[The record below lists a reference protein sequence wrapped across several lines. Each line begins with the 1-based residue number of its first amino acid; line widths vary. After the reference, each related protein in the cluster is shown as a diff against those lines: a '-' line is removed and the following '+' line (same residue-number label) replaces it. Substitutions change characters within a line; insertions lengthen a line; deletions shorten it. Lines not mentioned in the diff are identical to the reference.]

1 MTNTIRY
8 SLFSLAVVF
17 SFSFMGLVIADDSE
31 SECPTTGKYTGELR
45 NAMDAT
51 ITENPSVANLPNI
64 EDASGKKENAKI
76 FLVLV
81 ATKLKSTGFNATAE
95 VLNGNDN
102 PSTGDIIALWKEG
115 DAKMERYDAIQGD
128 PQKTI
133 GSASQTIFA
142 GLIPLN
148 CTTDG
153 GGKGCKCESNVQ
165 PIDAGSTFTERTIPG
180 IPEGYMG
187 LDQLLVFFL
196 NWSKYIL
203 GIAVFVMIF
212 FGGVKWFF
220 SQGNPSEI
228 SKAQDIIKNAVI
240 GAILLL
246 SAYLI
251 LYTVNPDLI
260 SGSFTLPG
268 IKTVP
273 PTNNQ

>member
-1 MTNTIRY
+1 
-8 SLFSLAVVF
+8 
-17 SFSFMGLVIADDSE
+17 
-31 SECPTTGKYTGELR
+31 
-45 NAMDAT
+45 
-51 ITENPSVANLPNI
+51 
-64 EDASGKKENAKI
+64 
-76 FLVLV
+76 
-81 ATKLKSTGFNATAE
+81 
-95 VLNGNDN
+95 
-102 PSTGDIIALWKEG
+102 
-115 DAKMERYDAIQGD
+115 
-128 PQKTI
+128 
-133 GSASQTIFA
+133 
-142 GLIPLN
+142 
-148 CTTDG
+148 
-153 GGKGCKCESNVQ
+153 
-165 PIDAGSTFTERTIPG
+165 
-180 IPEGYMG
+180 MG